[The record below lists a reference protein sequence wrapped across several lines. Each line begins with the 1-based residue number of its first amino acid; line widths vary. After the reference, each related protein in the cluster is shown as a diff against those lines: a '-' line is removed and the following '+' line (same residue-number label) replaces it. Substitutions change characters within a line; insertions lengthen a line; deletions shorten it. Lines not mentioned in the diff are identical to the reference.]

1 MGKIFDKNLLWFDEI
16 DKHDV
21 SLVGG
26 KGANLGEMINAGFPV
41 PYGFVVTANA
51 YKLFLDNHSLRPKIA
66 ALLNNLD
73 YENPNQL
80 HQVSKAIK
88 DMIFNAPFPES
99 LLHSIAKYYELLPER
114 EARIIHRQK
123 DLLSLFKRRVKHLF
137 RSPLVAVRSSATA
150 EDLPNAS
157 FAGQQETFLNVQGE
171 IELVLTIKKCWAS
184 LFNERAIYYRFQQK
198 FDHNKVNIAVVVQR
212 MVQSDKSGIAFTVDP
227 LTGNKRLLIIEGIF
241 GLGEY
246 IVSGKVTPD
255 HYEVD
260 KKSFLI
266 LKKQTAYQKVKLV
279 KKGKKNQEVKL
290 TQEQGKR
297 QKLSDEEILKI
308 AITINEIEKHYYFP
322 QDIEWAI
329 EGDNLYIVQSRPI
342 TTLNK
347 IDSQIKYLK
356 NQTHQL
362 ILTGSPASP
371 GLAFGP
377 VVILHHPSEINRI
390 RTGDVLVATQ
400 TNPDYV
406 PAMKKAVAIITDKGG
421 RTSHAAIVSRELG
434 IPAVVG
440 TEKGTKILKEGQ
452 IVTVNGTTGEIY
464 QGKVILKTKEKED
477 GKSQVKTI
485 TKIYVNLA
493 QVNEATSIAKENVDG
508 VGLLRA
514 EFMIADIGVHP
525 KTFIKEN
532 KEYIFINKMAKN
544 LLTFA
549 QAFSPR
555 PVIYRATDFKTNE
568 YRHLKN
574 GYYYEP
580 KEENP
585 MLGFRGAI
593 RYIHQPEV
601 FMMELAAIR
610 KVWQKGLNNLFL
622 MIPFIRAPWEL
633 VKIKAIVKKSGLYD
647 FPNFKLFMMV
657 EVPSTAL
664 TIEDY
669 LKIGIDGLSIG
680 SNDLTMMM
688 LGVDRDNE
696 EIANF
701 FDERSR
707 IVIETI
713 KYVINEAKKYSVP
726 VSICGQAPSDYPEMV
741 EQLVQSG
748 ISSLSVNPDV
758 INQTRQIV
766 FEVEKK
772 FFNKK

>member
-1 MGKIFDKNLLWFDEI
+1 MSKIFNKYLLWFEEI

-21 SLVGG
+21 ALVGG

-66 ALLNNLD
+66 ALLSNLD

-80 HQVSKAIK
+80 HQVSETIK
-88 DMIFNAPFPES
+88 DMILQAPFPES
-99 LLHSIAKYYELLPER
+99 ILHLITKYYELLPER
-114 EARIIHRQK
+114 EARIIHHQK
-123 DLLSLFKRRVKHLF
+123 DLLTLFKKRVKHLF
-137 RSPLVAVRSSATA
+137 NFPHVAVRSSATA
-150 EDLPNAS
+150 EDLPKAS

-171 IELVLTIKKCWAS
+171 TELVLTIKKCWAS
-184 LFNERAIYYRFQQK
+184 LFNERAIYYRYQQK

-227 LTGNKRLLIIEGIF
+227 LTGNKRLMIIEAIF

-266 LKKQTAYQKVKLV
+266 LKKQTAFQKVKLV
-279 KKGKKNQEVKL
+279 KKGKKNHEVKL
-290 TQEQGKR
+290 TEKQGKR
-297 QKLSDEEILKI
+297 QKLSDKEILKI

-322 QDIEWAI
+322 QDIECAI
-329 EGDNLYIVQSRPI
+329 EENNLYIVQSRPI
-342 TTLNK
+342 TTLSQ

-362 ILTGSPASP
+362 ILNGSPASP
-371 GLAFGP
+371 GVAFGP
-377 VVILHHPSEINRI
+377 VVVLHHPSEINRVK
-390 RTGDVLVATQ
+390 TGDVLVATQ

-406 PAMKKAVAIITDKGG
+406 PAMKKAVAIVTDKGG

-440 TEKGTKILKEGQ
+440 TEKATKILKEGQ

-464 QGKVILKTKEKED
+464 QGKVILSTKHKTEKINHI
-477 GKSQVKTI
+477 KTI

-493 QVNEATSIAKENVDG
+493 QVNEATLIAKENVDG

-532 KEYIFINKMAKN
+532 KEYVFINKMTKN

-549 QAFSPR
+549 QAFAPR

-574 GYYYEP
+574 GFYYEP

-593 RYIHQPEV
+593 RYIQHPEI
-601 FMMELAAIR
+601 FMMELAAIKR
-610 KVWQKGLNNLFL
+610 VWQSGFSNLFL

-633 VKIKAIVKKSGLYD
+633 VKIKEIVKKSGLYD
-647 FPNFKLFMMV
+647 FPEFKLFMMV

-726 VSICGQAPSDYPEMV
+726 VSICGQAPSDYPEIV
-741 EQLVQSG
+741 EELVQAG

-758 INQTRQIV
+758 INQTRQLV
-766 FEVEKK
+766 FEIEKK
-772 FFNKK
+772 IFVKK